1 MRWNL
6 CSYYGA
12 QNLLLTGLMLHQ
24 SSEVL
29 RKLVISTVIRKRHI
43 TGTTYC
49 WESTPQL
56 AQICLRLIYWRELCF
71 LRY

>member
-1 MRWNL
+1 
-6 CSYYGA
+6 
-12 QNLLLTGLMLHQ
+12 MLHQ
-24 SSEVL
+24 SSEGL

-71 LRY
+71 HRY